1 LAAAADD
8 RGHRRGE
15 RGPGGDAVI
24 RPAIALATAL
34 AVALMLSACAGDA
47 TDPSASLGS
56 RQILATGIGAGAGGL
71 IGNQFGRGSGKAAMT
86 GLGTLIGGAAGLLLS
101 QPARPVPQ
109 VQTPQPVCR
118 ETTGSALISGR
129 AEQVNGVACLGPDG
143 IWRRQP

>member
-1 LAAAADD
+1 MTEAIDAASVGRAAVS
-8 RGHRRGE
+8 R
-15 RGPGGDAVI
+15 VLI
-24 RPAIALATAL
+24 RPALALATAL
-34 AVALMLSACAGDA
+34 ALTACAGDP
-47 TDPSASLGS
+47 TDPSASLGG

-109 VQTPQPVCR
+109 AQSPQPVCR
-118 ETTGSALISGR
+118 ETTGSALIAGR
-129 AEQVNGVACLGPDG
+129 AEQVNGIACLGPDG